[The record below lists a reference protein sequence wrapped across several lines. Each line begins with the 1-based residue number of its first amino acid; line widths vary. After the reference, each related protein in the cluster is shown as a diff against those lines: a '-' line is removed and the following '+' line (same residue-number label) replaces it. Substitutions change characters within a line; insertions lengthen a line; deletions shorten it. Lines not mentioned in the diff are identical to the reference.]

1 MKGVTILNEKKVCK
15 TELIDFILVGM
26 ASIIFGAVAIC
37 GFLNGIIVGS
47 VMCVLASVLFMF
59 IFTHM
64 IGDKVTQYEC
74 LIDKKTLDNNFIDTY
89 QIIDKRGDIYVIE
102 EINS

>member
-1 MKGVTILNEKKVCK
+1 MKGVTILNAKKVCK
-15 TELIDFILVGM
+15 NELIDFILVGI

-47 VMCVLASVLFMF
+47 VMCVLASALFVF

-64 IGDKVTQYEC
+64 LGDKVTQYEC
-74 LIDKKTLDNNFIDTY
+74 LIDKKALDNNFIDAY
-89 QIIDKRGDIYVIE
+89 QIIDKRGDIYIIE